1 MNAGLLFYLARRTSQ
16 CQKTAERY
24 LGYFD
29 LKIDS
34 VKTCAR
40 KDDLRAA
47 MSQLVASMP
56 LTVVISDSPLRQPEA
71 AAPLFR
77 ILRIPLD
84 SNEEPKGVMRLE
96 GAKHTGYLIES
107 INQAILILPDI
118 PQEILQMLPT
128 ACERLNVKFALNGQV
143 PEEPD
148 IDYEELVEKSMN
160 STS

>member
-1 MNAGLLFYLARRTSQ
+1 MNAGLLFYLAHRTSQ
-16 CQKTAERY
+16 CQKITERY

-29 LKIDS
+29 LHIEK

-56 LTVVISDSPLRQPEA
+56 LTLVISDSPQSRPEA
-71 AAPLFR
+71 ATSLFR

-84 SNEEPKGVMRLE
+84 ANGEPKGVMRLKGTE
-96 GAKHTGYLIES
+96 HNGYLIES
-107 INQAILILPDI
+107 INQAIVVLPDI
-118 PQEILQMLPT
+118 PQEIVQMLPA

-143 PEEPD
+143 PEEPG
-148 IDYEELVEKSMN
+148 IDYEELVEKSFGVK
-160 STS
+160 